1 MSMGLKEAAPSLT
14 SAVVSESSVGTKLS
28 AEEEVNPAPVRVKGE
43 AVRGT
48 ENASEVEAKRA
59 KTIEQVIFM
68 LSSVAVASDC
78 LYFEIMRQPI

>member
-1 MSMGLKEAAPSLT
+1 MGLKEAAPSLT
-14 SAVVSESSVGTKLS
+14 SAVVSESSVGTKFR
-28 AEEEVNPAPVRVKGE
+28 AEDEANPVREKVE

-68 LSSVAVASDC
+68 VSLVVDEKVC
-78 LYFEIMRQPI
+78 LCFEIMR